1 MTVAQFRNLSIYA
14 GIWIA
19 IALAGALGLAIGNGA
34 VPGFSDGQILAPART
49 EIASALALLVS
60 GGGIWLAANRP
71 RFGSEMLAA
80 TVSAYKALGYHRDD
94 LAVMPKVDNPTAV
107 ALAAIATMSADDLG
121 AVRDAAL
128 ARHQALGATPAPP
141 SEPSG
146 YSRTVRHD

>member
-1 MTVAQFRNLSIYA
+1 MTVDQAKNLLIYA

-71 RFGSEMLAA
+71 RFGSEALAA
-80 TVSAYKALGYHRDD
+80 TVSAYKMLGYHRDD
-94 LAVMPKVDNPTAV
+94 LTVQPKDDDPTAV
-107 ALAAIATMSADDLG
+107 AIAAIATMSPEELALI
-121 AVRDAAL
+121 RDAAL
-128 ARHQALGATPAPP
+128 ARHEALGTLRADRA
-141 SEPSG
+141 
-146 YSRTVRHD
+146 